1 MSPGRAVVHAHALAK
16 VVDEMVDQVASWS
29 VVAEHNEDGPREV
42 GAGAVD
48 VADVLDGETHGR
60 EVVPQGLFPDGEGAS
75 RLVVGVD
82 HKGHLVRGG
91 GHHWIGPTLQPCDHV
106 GIQRF
111 TRHRQ
116 VPGIERQQRDPPS
129 AGGVGPV
136 SSGPPAVVVAMSVPH
151 ETRRIAA
158 GHKQHRTRALGG
170 DLGPAEQVVEA
181 RRTSGRIAP

>member
-42 GAGAVD
+42 GPRAVD

-82 HKGHLVRGG
+82 HKGHLVHDG
-91 GHHWIGPTLQPCDHV
+91 GHHGIGPTLQPCDHV
-106 GIQRF
+106 GVQRLA
-111 TRHRQ
+111 RNRK
-116 VPGIERQQRDPPS
+116 VPGVEGQECDLAP
-129 AGGVGPV
+129 AGGVGPM
-136 SSGPPAVVVAMSVPH
+136 GPAPPAGVVAMSVPY
-151 ETRRIAA
+151 ETRWFAA
-158 GHKQHRTRALGG
+158 GHEQHGTRALGG

-181 RRTSGRIAP
+181 RRTGGGVAP